1 MKRSI
6 SQESINS
13 GRRTPDGVTQR
24 PAFLRS
30 LSIEP
35 DSPGLVEKKLVMFAE
50 HPARPL
56 LRQVYTMNA
65 IHECYGLG
73 KLEEF
78 VNDET
83 PALTA
88 EALLGA
94 GSAIKSYLGLLLF
107 HVEAFFPKSKTCA
120 TSLSADQG
128 HHNVVAYTKLPR
140 ELFRIAAY
148 NTGQVFVAGQ
158 TKLAKEKI
166 KRDKDGYVLD
176 AEGKRVPVVLQYSS
190 FDFLKD
196 KAKAIVEAHA
206 KEASQRWNV

>member
-6 SQESINS
+6 SQESMNS

-35 DSPGLVEKKLVMFAE
+35 DSPGPGTF
-50 HPARPL
+50 
-56 LRQVYTMNA
+56 
-65 IHECYGLG
+65 G
-73 KLEEF
+73 
-78 VNDET
+78 DD
-83 PALTA
+83 TA

-94 GSAIKSYLGLLLF
+94 GSAVKSYLGLLLF

-206 KEASQRWNV
+206 TEASKRWDV

>member
-1 MKRSI
+1 MPLPDAREHTSFVDV
-6 SQESINS
+6 
-13 GRRTPDGVTQR
+13 RRKLS
-24 PAFLRS
+24 LRS
-30 LSIEP
+30 RHAA
-35 DSPGLVEKKLVMFAE
+35 DAE
-50 HPARPL
+50 NVGIRRSRRPREL
-56 LRQVYTMNA
+56 NSQTGPYFR
-65 IHECYGLG
+65 
-73 KLEEF
+73 
-78 VNDET
+78 
-83 PALTA
+83 
-88 EALLGA
+88 
-94 GSAIKSYLGLLLF
+94 
-107 HVEAFFPKSKTCA
+107 

-206 KEASQRWNV
+206 TEAAQRWNV

>member
-1 MKRSI
+1 MKRSV
-6 SQESINS
+6 SQESMNS

-24 PAFLRS
+24 PAFLRT
-30 LSIEP
+30 LSVEP
-35 DSPGLVEKKLVMFAE
+35 PSPGGQRKQASRRWRGGTRHKILIST
-50 HPARPL
+50 
-56 LRQVYTMNA
+56 Q
-65 IHECYGLG
+65 
-73 KLEEF
+73 
-78 VNDET
+78 
-83 PALTA
+83 
-88 EALLGA
+88 
-94 GSAIKSYLGLLLF
+94 
-107 HVEAFFPKSKTCA
+107 VEAFFPKSKTCA

-190 FDFLKD
+190 FEQLKD

>member
-1 MKRSI
+1 MKRSV

-35 DSPGLVEKKLVMFAE
+35 DSPGLNVYDDDPAGKSPRDRPGLIWGRRPSPKGMPPSPHGP
-50 HPARPL
+50 HPRPWPYVL
-56 LRQVYTMNA
+56 
-65 IHECYGLG
+65 I
-73 KLEEF
+73 
-78 VNDET
+78 
-83 PALTA
+83 TA
-88 EALLGA
+88 
-94 GSAIKSYLGLLLF
+94 
-107 HVEAFFPKSKTCA
+107 
-120 TSLSADQG
+120 Q
-128 HHNVVAYTKLPR
+128 PR
-140 ELFRIAAY
+140 ELFRIASY

-176 AEGKRVPVVLQYSS
+176 AESKRVPVVLQYSS

-206 KEASQRWNV
+206 TEAIRRWNV